1 MKKKAYFKSVTIF
14 LSILLVFSQLQL
26 FSLPAYGETVS
37 DQPLLFRSVGVAQSG
52 TTYYVDGEGGNN
64 ANDGQSPAS
73 AWRDFEK
80 VNQTEFQPGDHLL
93 LNAQSTWNNQLLH
106 PKGNGTADKRLSLI
120 FMIRMTK
127 EKPFLKQ
134 HGVRLLTVVAPTAQG
149 LSNVQSQGPCS

>member
-1 MKKKAYFKSVTIF
+1 MRKKAYFKSVTIF

-106 PKGNGTADKRLSLI
+106 PKGNGTA
-120 FMIRMTK
+120 
-127 EKPFLKQ
+127 
-134 HGVRLLTVVAPTAQG
+134 AQKI
-149 LSNVQSQGPCS
+149 VIDF

>member
-1 MKKKAYFKSVTIF
+1 M
-14 LSILLVFSQLQL
+14 
-26 FSLPAYGETVS
+26 S
-37 DQPLLFRSVGVAQSG
+37 DQPLLFRSVGVAQNG

-106 PKGNGTADKRLSLI
+106 PKGNGTAAQKIVID

-149 LSNVQSQGPCS
+149 LSNVQSQGLCS

>member
-1 MKKKAYFKSVTIF
+1 MINRY
-14 LSILLVFSQLQL
+14 
-26 FSLPAYGETVS
+26 
-37 DQPLLFRSVGVAQSG
+37 FRSVGVAQNG

-106 PKGNGTADKRLSLI
+106 PKGNGTAAQKIVID

-149 LSNVQSQGPCS
+149 LSNVQSQGLCS